1 MTDDAHARISHKGF
15 DHILVICS
23 GDQRDIDALHQ
34 AQVICAAA
42 RHDGGSLPTVSI
54 LSVVEPQ
61 PGEDFIRTLGGASAD
76 RLEELRCHERHDLV
90 RQSLARVELP
100 DTTRISVVPG
110 KGFVEIVHYAE
121 KMSVDLVIK
130 PASPV
135 GGLHAQIFG
144 STDLHLLRKC
154 PCPVWV
160 TRPFPEP
167 GAAGAGDGSPL
178 VVAAVDFD
186 RDAQETGDGPQE
198 RLNNSIVETAI
209 SVAGACGASLMLVH
223 AWQAP
228 AEGLLLRAAPGV
240 SSAQLSQYVRD
251 VERWHHAALDTLA
264 DIVRHSAGE
273 RVSQVSATLLQGDA
287 DEVIADYVNSHRPIV
302 LVMGTIGRT
311 GIPGVIIGN
320 TAEDILISIDG
331 SVLAVK
337 PPGFVSPLHVS

>member
-1 MTDDAHARISHKGF
+1 MTNDVRARISHRAF
-15 DHILVICS
+15 RHILVICS
-23 GDQRDIDALHQ
+23 GDQRDFDALYQ
-34 AQVICAAA
+34 AQVIFAAA
-42 RHDGGSLPTVSI
+42 RREGRALPTVSI

-61 PGEDFIRTLGGASAD
+61 PGEDFIRTLGGASVE
-76 RLEELRCHERHDLV
+76 RLEELRSHERHDLV

-100 DTTRISVVPG
+100 DTTHISVVPG

-160 TRPFPEP
+160 TRPFPEH
-167 GAAGAGDGSPL
+167 GAAGTGDGTPL

-186 RDAQETGDGPQE
+186 RDAQETGDGPQDV
-198 RLNNSIVETAI
+198 LNDSIIETAL
-209 SVAGACGASLMLVH
+209 SVAQASGASMTLVH

-228 AEGLLLRAAPGV
+228 AEGLLQRAAPGV
-240 SSAQLSQYVRD
+240 SSAQLTQYVRD
-251 VERWHHAALDTLA
+251 VEHWHHAALDTLA
-264 DIVRHSAGE
+264 DAVRHSAGE
-273 RVSQVSATLLQGDA
+273 RVPHVSSTLLQGDA
-287 DEVIADYVNSHRPIV
+287 DEVIADYVNSHEPIV